1 MALEALVRWLHPERG
16 MVPPGEF
23 IPACES
29 SGLIVPLGRWVLRE
43 AARHLPEL
51 QAAGWPDLK
60 IAVNVSAPQFQSGD
74 LVGELATLYAEYD
87 LPHGAIELEL
97 TESLL
102 MHDPQTVI
110 EQIRRLRALGA
121 CVAID
126 DFGTGFS
133 SLQYLNR
140 LPLDKLKIDRSF
152 VNGVE
157 TDRASAT
164 ICSSVLGLAK
174 SFGIAS
180 VAEGVETTAQLEWL
194 RDRGCDIVQGFLL
207 GRPMPF
213 DAVLAHL
220 ESSRR

>member
-1 MALEALVRWLHPERG
+1 M
-16 MVPPGEF
+16 
-23 IPACES
+23 
-29 SGLIVPLGRWVLRE
+29 
-43 AARHLPEL
+43 
-51 QAAGWPDLK
+51 
-60 IAVNVSAPQFQSGD
+60 
-74 LVGELATLYAEYD
+74 
-87 LPHGAIELEL
+87 PHGAIELEL

>member
-1 MALEALVRWLHPERG
+1 MPRATFDEKKRDMDPRL
-16 MVPPGEF
+16 
-23 IPACES
+23 
-29 SGLIVPLGRWVLRE
+29 
-43 AARHLPEL
+43 AAWE
-51 QAAGWPDLK
+51 
-60 IAVNVSAPQFQSGD
+60 
-74 LVGELATLYAEYD
+74 ELA
-87 LPHGAIELEL
+87 
-97 TESLL
+97 S
-102 MHDPQTVI
+102 
-110 EQIRRLRALGA
+110 
-121 CVAID
+121 
-126 DFGTGFS
+126 
-133 SLQYLNR
+133 
-140 LPLDKLKIDRSF
+140 IDRSF